1 MKNFKFCSYV
11 VGGPGRAGRWR
22 WLLQYLQEAPIIFC
36 IGQRVFAE
44 SNLIQTFQKSSSWM
58 CCSIHH
64 GRFRRKLIVISVRG
78 QWILWSRE
86 LLTNS
91 SRSYSDHWEYE
102 NSHRIKR
109 VYFFHAVHLGI
120 VFIHTFYFLKQATK
134 QKRIHVQNCGGT
146 FKIIFRDFTFFFASL
161 KCSGYRNGFFFF
173 ASLKCIGCIHVR
185 SLCTALTKKP

>member
-1 MKNFKFCSYV
+1 
-11 VGGPGRAGRWR
+11 
-22 WLLQYLQEAPIIFC
+22 
-36 IGQRVFAE
+36 
-44 SNLIQTFQKSSSWM
+44 M

-146 FKIIFRDFTFFFASL
+146 FKIIFRDFTFFLLRLNVVDTGMGFSFLLLLNALDAFMSEASAPL
-161 KCSGYRNGFFFF
+161 LQRSRKCWSVVCARRRAEVQYLGWEMQKL
-173 ASLKCIGCIHVR
+173 ASYTVQADHA
-185 SLCTALTKKP
+185 SFDTPYE